1 MSACPFPVAF
11 EAKRAASRGVSI
23 PSLLR
28 RLFGVVSGFLV
39 ALAAPAL
46 VAQNPAA
53 PAPPRFVV
61 VLDAAHG
68 GDDPGARLGD
78 QAEKDVTLALSVKL
92 RSLLMARGIGVVTRE
107 SGADVNAPARAE
119 IANHANAAACLTL
132 HAALAS
138 GNNGPAVHL
147 FVSSLSPTRDAR
159 PDSHSDARPDSRFV
173 PWRTSQS
180 AWSTRSTALA
190 GELSSAL
197 SHAGISMTM
206 GRTALPA
213 LDSMACPAVAV
224 EIAVQHQA
232 NAQAAGGGNDA
243 DFEAQVLDALT
254 VALME
259 WRSDAGQLG
268 ERRP

>member
-92 RSLLMARGIGVVTRE
+92 RSLLMARGIGVVTTRE
-107 SGADVNAPARAE
+107 SSADVNAPARAE

-159 PDSHSDARPDSRFV
+159 SDSRFV

-180 AWSTRSTALA
+180 AWTTRSSALA